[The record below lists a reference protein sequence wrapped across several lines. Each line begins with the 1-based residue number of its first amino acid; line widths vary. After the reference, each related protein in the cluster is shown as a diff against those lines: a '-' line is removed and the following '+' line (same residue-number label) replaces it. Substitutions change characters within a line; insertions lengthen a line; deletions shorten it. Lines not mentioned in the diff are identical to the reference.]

1 MCRNLLYT
9 CDQENDTIE
18 RIKRI
23 DIFMRLLY
31 SGCKEIRSMN
41 SNYNRDNKVV
51 QANQFIQQTNWSL
64 KETQLKLLKVFISC
78 IDTKNPSDTIHI
90 RKLDLVDVLGESYRG
105 HYNDLKEHIKE
116 LYYTSL
122 KFVDEKK
129 ETNIHLI
136 RKFEWYKDSEL
147 ITIKFENELMPYL
160 IDLNERFLQY
170 DVYNIKGFKSKYGLI
185 MYEYLLSRERQERNK
200 DHEYFISLNDLKR
213 LTGTMDKYKDNR
225 NFFQFIVKASEK
237 DINNARVEFLMRY
250 EKIRTGRQVVGV
262 KFILRKRTSYTETEF
277 DGIKNKSYS
286 KQKI

>member
-1 MCRNLLYT
+1 
-9 CDQENDTIE
+9 
-18 RIKRI
+18 
-23 DIFMRLLY
+23 
-31 SGCKEIRSMN
+31 MN
-41 SNYNRDNKVV
+41 SDYNINNKVV

-64 KETQLKLLKVFISC
+64 KETQLKLLKIFISC

-90 RKLDLVDVLGESYRG
+90 RKLDLVDVLGESYKG

-170 DVYNIKGFKSKYGLI
+170 DVYNVKGFNSKYGLI
-185 MYEYLLSRERQERNK
+185 LYEYLLSRERQERQK

-213 LTGTMDKYKDNR
+213 LTGTLDKYERIDAFERK
-225 NFFQFIVKASEK
+225 IVKVAMK
-237 DINNARVEFLMRY
+237 DINNANVEFLMKY
-250 EKIRTGRQVVGV
+250 EKIKTGRNIVGI
-262 KFILRKRTSYTETEF
+262 KFMLRKRTSYIETEF
-277 DGIKNKSYS
+277 DKIKNKSYL